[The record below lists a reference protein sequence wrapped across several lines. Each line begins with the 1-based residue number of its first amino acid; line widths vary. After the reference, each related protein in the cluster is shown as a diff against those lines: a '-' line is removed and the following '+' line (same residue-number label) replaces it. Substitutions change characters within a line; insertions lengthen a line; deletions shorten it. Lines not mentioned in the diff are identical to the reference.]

1 MANLVDIFTQSS
13 GLKGETT
20 VLSTSEDL
28 PKDKPSLF
36 DSLLKT
42 SIEDIENSSA
52 QNTNSKIVSQNITS
66 NLEKSPLDAE
76 VIEVNT
82 KLIDEGLDSEAIN
95 LDENSNSEEV
105 IKDLSKN
112 ITNELNKDNTKKDE
126 IKEPTKNIQNSI
138 SSKNSLL
145 DRLVLEV
152 KNSNLEQVPKVEQIL
167 SEPLENV
174 DIVNSDKSFIKSLD
188 KVIEGLKNQN
198 NLEQKLDSEKIIISK
213 DDKLVEIIKEQ
224 EILIEDINGNSLKME
239 INSKDELK
247 SALDEIMSRLS
258 VIEQYSTE
266 KKEDEK
272 PKEDKPKEQ
281 EILIEDINGNNLQIK
296 DDNSQNLDDVT
307 LETTQN
313 LSQIIVNSEDRQNIE
328 NQIETSVVLKDGLN
342 FENILI
348 VEDEV
353 ANSDAI
359 KNETVKNENNLN
371 SQNILIVENEVVKTE
386 NNTKVDQKLSLMDQL
401 IQTNSKKD
409 ITTKIEESA
418 TSNPQ
423 SVEQIN
429 KNSKDVASNIFLA
442 EQKNS
447 LNNQLLF
454 NKNEAVNILKNA
466 SSIEDIEKSAN
477 ILDLD
482 ANNLEVEQNISSE
495 SLNDLSVDE
504 KEILD
509 RKNILNSILNEK
521 NIRSVDVRNLITNSI
536 EASKALLEDTINI
549 LDDKILD
556 IQPNLVNSIQ
566 SRIVGAKQ
574 QMASMMSDVARQM
587 YENYKPPV
595 TVFRM
600 NLNPGDLGT
609 ISVLMK
615 QDKSSGLT
623 INMSVSNIATLE
635 LLMENQNMLRNSLAK
650 TFNDS
655 ANFNLDFS
663 KGEGGQSQGDSSS
676 NQNQRDKRDSNTQ
689 EILRL
694 KKENKDYEEKNDYM

>member
-13 GLKGETT
+13 GLKGEAT

-66 NLEKSPLDAE
+66 NLEKSSLDAE
-76 VIEVNT
+76 VVEVNT

-174 DIVNSDKSFIKSLD
+174 DIENNDKTFIKSLD
-188 KVIEGLKNQN
+188 KVIEGLKSQN
-198 NLEQKLDSEKIIISK
+198 NSEEKLDNSKIVISK
-213 DDKLVEIIKEQ
+213 DDKSVEII
-224 EILIEDINGNSLKME
+224 
-239 INSKDELK
+239 
-247 SALDEIMSRLS
+247 
-258 VIEQYSTE
+258 
-266 KKEDEK
+266 
-272 PKEDKPKEQ
+272 KEQ

-296 DDNSQNLDDVT
+296 DENSQNLDDVT

-313 LSQIIVNSEDRQNIE
+313 LSQIIVNSEDGQNIE
-328 NQIETSVVLKDGLN
+328 NQIETSTVLKDSLN

-353 ANSDAI
+353 VKSDAI
-359 KNETVKNENNLN
+359 KNETVKNENKLN

-466 SSIEDIEKSAN
+466 STIEDIEKSAN

-689 EILRL
+689 EILKL

>member
-112 ITNELNKDNTKKDE
+112 VTNELNIDNTKKDE
-126 IKEPTKNIQNSI
+126 IKEPTKNIKNSI

-224 EILIEDINGNSLKME
+224 EILIEDINGN
-239 INSKDELK
+239 
-247 SALDEIMSRLS
+247 
-258 VIEQYSTE
+258 
-266 KKEDEK
+266 
-272 PKEDKPKEQ
+272 
-281 EILIEDINGNNLQIK
+281 NLQIK
-296 DDNSQNLDDVT
+296 DENSQNLDDVT

-328 NQIETSVVLKDGLN
+328 NQIETSTVLKDSLN

>member
-66 NLEKSPLDAE
+66 NLEKSSLDAE

-112 ITNELNKDNTKKDE
+112 VTNELNKDNTKKDE
-126 IKEPTKNIQNSI
+126 IKEPTKNIQNRI

-213 DDKLVEIIKEQ
+213 DDKSVEII
-224 EILIEDINGNSLKME
+224 
-239 INSKDELK
+239 
-247 SALDEIMSRLS
+247 
-258 VIEQYSTE
+258 
-266 KKEDEK
+266 
-272 PKEDKPKEQ
+272 KEQ

-296 DDNSQNLDDVT
+296 DENSQNLDDVT

-313 LSQIIVNSEDRQNIE
+313 LSQIVVNSEDIE
-328 NQIETSVVLKDGLN
+328 NQIQTSTVLKDGLN
-342 FENILI
+342 SENILI

-353 ANSDAI
+353 VKSDAI

-429 KNSKDVASNIFLA
+429 KNSKEVASNIFLA

-477 ILDLD
+477 ILDLN

-689 EILRL
+689 DILKL

>member
-1 MANLVDIFTQSS
+1 MANLVDIFTQTS

-42 SIEDIENSSA
+42 SIEDIENSST
-52 QNTNSKIVSQNITS
+52 QNTNSKIVSQNSTS
-66 NLEKSPLDAE
+66 NLEKSPLDGE
-76 VIEVNT
+76 VLEIDT
-82 KLIDEGLDSEAIN
+82 KLSGEAIEFETIN

-112 ITNELNKDNTKKDE
+112 VTNDLNNDNTKKDE
-126 IKEPTKNIQNSI
+126 AKEPVKNIQNSL

-152 KNSNLEQVPKVEQIL
+152 KNSNLEQVSKGEQIL
-167 SEPLENV
+167 SEPLKNLENV
-174 DIVNSDKSFIKSLD
+174 DIESNDKTFIKSLD
-188 KVIEGLKNQN
+188 EVIEDLKSQN
-198 NLEQKLDSEKIIISK
+198 NLEEKIDNNKIVISK
-213 DDKLVEIIKEQ
+213 DNKLVENIEQ
-224 EILIEDINGNSLKME
+224 EVLIKDINT
-239 INSKDELK
+239 KD
-247 SALDEIMSRLS
+247 LD
-258 VIEQYSTE
+258 V
-266 KKEDEK
+266 
-272 PKEDKPKEQ
+272 
-281 EILIEDINGNNLQIK
+281 
-296 DDNSQNLDDVT
+296 VT
-307 LETTQN
+307 SETTKN
-313 LSQIIVNSEDRQNIE
+313 ISQIIVNSDNTKELE
-328 NQIETSVVLKDGLN
+328 NQIQTSTILKDNLN
-342 FENILI
+342 SENILI

-353 ANSDAI
+353 VKNDAI

-371 SQNILIVENEVVKTE
+371 SQNILIVENEVIKTE

-401 IQTNSKKD
+401 IQSNSKKD
-409 ITTKIEESA
+409 ITRKIEEVT

-423 SVEQIN
+423 NIEQTN
-429 KNSKDVASNIFLA
+429 KNSKEISSNIFLA
-442 EQKNS
+442 DQKNS

-466 SSIEDIEKSAN
+466 SGIEDIEKSAN
-477 ILDLD
+477 ILDLN

-495 SLNDLSVDE
+495 NLTDLSVDE

-521 NIRSVDVRNLITNSI
+521 DVRSVDVRNLITNSI

-549 LDDKILD
+549 VDDKVLD

-689 EILRL
+689 EILKL

>member
-42 SIEDIENSSA
+42 SIEDIENSSV

-224 EILIEDINGNSLKME
+224 EIL
-239 INSKDELK
+239 
-247 SALDEIMSRLS
+247 
-258 VIEQYSTE
+258 V
-266 KKEDEK
+266 
-272 PKEDKPKEQ
+272 
-281 EILIEDINGNNLQIK
+281 EDINGNNLQIK
-296 DDNSQNLDDVT
+296 DENSQNLDDLT

-313 LSQIIVNSEDRQNIE
+313 LSQIIVNKEDRQNIE
-328 NQIETSVVLKDGLN
+328 NQIETSTVLKDSLN

-353 ANSDAI
+353 ANIDAI

-371 SQNILIVENEVVKTE
+371 SQNILIVEDEVVKTE

-409 ITTKIEESA
+409 ITTKIDESD
-418 TSNPQ
+418 TSNPL

-429 KNSKDVASNIFLA
+429 KNSKEVASNIFLA

-454 NKNEAVNILKNA
+454 NKNEALNILKNA
-466 SSIEDIEKSAN
+466 STIEDIEKSAN

-504 KEILD
+504 QEILD

>member
-1 MANLVDIFTQSS
+1 MANLVDIFTQTS

-42 SIEDIENSSA
+42 SIEDIENSST
-52 QNTNSKIVSQNITS
+52 QNTNSKIVSQNSTS
-66 NLEKSPLDAE
+66 NLEKSPLDGE
-76 VIEVNT
+76 VLEIDT
-82 KLIDEGLDSEAIN
+82 KLSGEAIEFETIN

-112 ITNELNKDNTKKDE
+112 VTNDLNNDNTKKDE
-126 IKEPTKNIQNSI
+126 AKEPVKNIQNSL

-152 KNSNLEQVPKVEQIL
+152 KNSNLEQVSKGEQIL
-167 SEPLENV
+167 SEPLKNLENV
-174 DIVNSDKSFIKSLD
+174 DIESNDKTFIKSLD
-188 KVIEGLKNQN
+188 EVIEDLKSQN
-198 NLEQKLDSEKIIISK
+198 NLEEKLDSSKIVISK
-213 DDKLVEIIKEQ
+213 DDKSVEIIKEQ
-224 EILIEDINGNSLKME
+224 EVLVKDINGNSL
-239 INSKDELK
+239 
-247 SALDEIMSRLS
+247 
-258 VIEQYSTE
+258 
-266 KKEDEK
+266 
-272 PKEDKPKEQ
+272 
-281 EILIEDINGNNLQIK
+281 QIK
-296 DDNSQNLDDVT
+296 DENTKVVELVTSEKTQDV
-307 LETTQN
+307 
-313 LSQIIVNSEDRQNIE
+313 SQIIVNIE
-328 NQIETSVVLKDGLN
+328 NTQELENKIQTSTILKDSLN
-342 FENILI
+342 SENILI
-348 VEDEV
+348 VQDEIV
-353 ANSDAI
+353 NDEAI
-359 KNETVKNENNLN
+359 KNEVIKNENKVISENV
-371 SQNILIVENEVVKTE
+371 LIIQDEAIKSEDVKIN
-386 NNTKVDQKLSLMDQL
+386 NNTKVEQKLSLMDQL
-401 IQTNSKKD
+401 IQSNSKKD
-409 ITTKIEESA
+409 ITAKIEEAVSL
-418 TSNPQ
+418 NPE
-423 SVEQIN
+423 SIEQTN
-429 KNSKDVASNIFLA
+429 KNSKELASNIFLA
-442 EQKNS
+442 DQKNS

-466 SSIEDIEKSAN
+466 STIEDIEKSAN

-549 LDDKILD
+549 VDDKVLD

-650 TFNDS
+650 TFNDN

-676 NQNQRDKRDSNTQ
+676 NQNQKDKRDSNTQ

>member
-1 MANLVDIFTQSS
+1 MANLVDIFTQTS

-42 SIEDIENSSA
+42 SIEDIENSST
-52 QNTNSKIVSQNITS
+52 QNTNSKIVSQNSTS
-66 NLEKSPLDAE
+66 NLEKSPLDGE
-76 VIEVNT
+76 VLEIDT
-82 KLIDEGLDSEAIN
+82 KLSGEAIEFETIN

-112 ITNELNKDNTKKDE
+112 VTNDLNNDNTKKDE
-126 IKEPTKNIQNSI
+126 AKEPVKNIQNSL

-152 KNSNLEQVPKVEQIL
+152 KNSNLEQVSKGEQIL
-167 SEPLENV
+167 SEPLKNLENV
-174 DIVNSDKSFIKSLD
+174 DIESNDKTFIKSLD
-188 KVIEGLKNQN
+188 EVIEDLKSQN
-198 NLEQKLDSEKIIISK
+198 NLEEKLDSSKIVISK
-213 DDKLVEIIKEQ
+213 DDKSVEIIKEQ
-224 EILIEDINGNSLKME
+224 EVLVKDINGNSL
-239 INSKDELK
+239 
-247 SALDEIMSRLS
+247 
-258 VIEQYSTE
+258 
-266 KKEDEK
+266 
-272 PKEDKPKEQ
+272 
-281 EILIEDINGNNLQIK
+281 QIK
-296 DDNSQNLDDVT
+296 DGNTKVVELVTSEKTQDV
-307 LETTQN
+307 
-313 LSQIIVNSEDRQNIE
+313 SQIIVNIE
-328 NQIETSVVLKDGLN
+328 NTQELENKIQTSTILKDSLN
-342 FENILI
+342 SENILI
-348 VEDEV
+348 VQDEIV
-353 ANSDAI
+353 NDEAI
-359 KNETVKNENNLN
+359 KNEVIKNENKVISENV
-371 SQNILIVENEVVKTE
+371 LIIQDEAIKSEDVKIN
-386 NNTKVDQKLSLMDQL
+386 NNTKVEQKLSLMDQL
-401 IQTNSKKD
+401 IQSNSKKD
-409 ITTKIEESA
+409 ITAKIEEAVSL
-418 TSNPQ
+418 NPQ
-423 SVEQIN
+423 SIEQTN
-429 KNSKDVASNIFLA
+429 KNSKELASNIFLA
-442 EQKNS
+442 DQKNS

-454 NKNEAVNILKNA
+454 NKNEAINILKNA
-466 SSIEDIEKSAN
+466 SGIEDIEKSAN
-477 ILDLD
+477 ILDLN

-495 SLNDLSVDE
+495 NLTDLSVDE

-521 NIRSVDVRNLITNSI
+521 DVRSVDVRNLITNSI

-549 LDDKILD
+549 VDDKVLD

-650 TFNDS
+650 TFNDN

-676 NQNQRDKRDSNTQ
+676 NQNQKDKRDSNTQ

>member
-1 MANLVDIFTQSS
+1 MANLVDIFTQTS

-42 SIEDIENSSA
+42 SIEDIENSST
-52 QNTNSKIVSQNITS
+52 QNTNSKIVSQNSTS
-66 NLEKSPLDAE
+66 NSEKSPLDGE
-76 VIEVNT
+76 VLEIDT
-82 KLIDEGLDSEAIN
+82 KLSGEAIEFETIN

-112 ITNELNKDNTKKDE
+112 VTNDLNNDNTKKDE
-126 IKEPTKNIQNSI
+126 AKEPVKNIQNSL

-152 KNSNLEQVPKVEQIL
+152 KNSNLEQVSKGEQIL
-167 SEPLENV
+167 SEPLKNLENV
-174 DIVNSDKSFIKSLD
+174 DIESNDKTFIKSLD
-188 KVIEGLKNQN
+188 EVIEDLKSQN
-198 NLEQKLDSEKIIISK
+198 NLEEKLDSSKIVISK
-213 DDKLVEIIKEQ
+213 DDKSVEIIKEQ
-224 EILIEDINGNSLKME
+224 EVLVKDINGNSL
-239 INSKDELK
+239 
-247 SALDEIMSRLS
+247 
-258 VIEQYSTE
+258 
-266 KKEDEK
+266 
-272 PKEDKPKEQ
+272 
-281 EILIEDINGNNLQIK
+281 QIK
-296 DDNSQNLDDVT
+296 DENTKVVELVTSEKTQDV
-307 LETTQN
+307 
-313 LSQIIVNSEDRQNIE
+313 SQIIVNIE
-328 NQIETSVVLKDGLN
+328 NTQELENKIQTSTILKDSLN
-342 FENILI
+342 SENILI
-348 VEDEV
+348 VQDEIV
-353 ANSDAI
+353 NDEAI
-359 KNETVKNENNLN
+359 KNEVIKNENKVISENV
-371 SQNILIVENEVVKTE
+371 LIIQDEAIKSEDVKIN
-386 NNTKVDQKLSLMDQL
+386 NNTKVEQKLSLMDQL
-401 IQTNSKKD
+401 IQSNSKKD
-409 ITTKIEESA
+409 ITAKIEEAVSL
-418 TSNPQ
+418 NPQ
-423 SVEQIN
+423 SIEQTN
-429 KNSKDVASNIFLA
+429 KNSKELASNIFLA
-442 EQKNS
+442 DQKNS

-454 NKNEAVNILKNA
+454 NKNEAINILKNA
-466 SSIEDIEKSAN
+466 SGIEDIEKSAN
-477 ILDLD
+477 ILDLN

-495 SLNDLSVDE
+495 NLTDLSVDE

-676 NQNQRDKRDSNTQ
+676 NQNQKDKRDSNTQ

>member
-1 MANLVDIFTQSS
+1 MANLVDIFTQTS

-42 SIEDIENSSA
+42 SIEDIENSST
-52 QNTNSKIVSQNITS
+52 QNTNSKIVSQNSTS
-66 NLEKSPLDAE
+66 NLEKSPLDGE
-76 VIEVNT
+76 VLEIDT
-82 KLIDEGLDSEAIN
+82 KLSGEAIEFETIN

-112 ITNELNKDNTKKDE
+112 VTNDLNNDNTKKDE
-126 IKEPTKNIQNSI
+126 AKEPVKNIQNSL

-152 KNSNLEQVPKVEQIL
+152 KNSNLEQVSKGEQIL
-167 SEPLENV
+167 SEPLKNLENV
-174 DIVNSDKSFIKSLD
+174 DIESNDKTFIKSLD
-188 KVIEGLKNQN
+188 EVIEDLKSQN
-198 NLEQKLDSEKIIISK
+198 NLEEKLDSSKIVISK
-213 DDKLVEIIKEQ
+213 DDKSVEIIKEQ
-224 EILIEDINGNSLKME
+224 EVLVKDINGNSL
-239 INSKDELK
+239 
-247 SALDEIMSRLS
+247 
-258 VIEQYSTE
+258 
-266 KKEDEK
+266 
-272 PKEDKPKEQ
+272 
-281 EILIEDINGNNLQIK
+281 QIK
-296 DDNSQNLDDVT
+296 DENTKVVELVTSEKTQDV
-307 LETTQN
+307 
-313 LSQIIVNSEDRQNIE
+313 SQIIVNIE
-328 NQIETSVVLKDGLN
+328 NTQELENKIQTSTILKDSLN
-342 FENILI
+342 SENILI
-348 VEDEV
+348 VQDEIV
-353 ANSDAI
+353 NDEAI
-359 KNETVKNENNLN
+359 KNEVIKNENKVISENV
-371 SQNILIVENEVVKTE
+371 LIIQDEAIKSEDVKIN
-386 NNTKVDQKLSLMDQL
+386 NNTKVEQKLSLMDQL
-401 IQTNSKKD
+401 IQSNSKKD
-409 ITTKIEESA
+409 ITAKIEEAVSL
-418 TSNPQ
+418 NPQ
-423 SVEQIN
+423 SIEQTN
-429 KNSKDVASNIFLA
+429 KNSKELASNIFLA
-442 EQKNS
+442 DQKNS

-454 NKNEAVNILKNA
+454 NKNEAINILKNA
-466 SSIEDIEKSAN
+466 SGIEDIEKSAN
-477 ILDLD
+477 ILDLN

-495 SLNDLSVDE
+495 NLTDLSVDE

-689 EILRL
+689 EILKL

>member
-13 GLKGETT
+13 GLKGEAT

-82 KLIDEGLDSEAIN
+82 KLIDEGLDSEDIN

-112 ITNELNKDNTKKDE
+112 ITNELNKDNIKKDE

-174 DIVNSDKSFIKSLD
+174 DIVNTDKSFIKSLD

-224 EILIEDINGNSLKME
+224 EILIEDINGN
-239 INSKDELK
+239 
-247 SALDEIMSRLS
+247 
-258 VIEQYSTE
+258 
-266 KKEDEK
+266 
-272 PKEDKPKEQ
+272 
-281 EILIEDINGNNLQIK
+281 NLQIK
-296 DDNSQNLDDVT
+296 DENSQNLDDVN

-313 LSQIIVNSEDRQNIE
+313 LSQIIVNSEDIQNIE
-328 NQIETSVVLKDGLN
+328 NQIETSTVLKDSLN

-623 INMSVSNIATLE
+623 INMSVSNITTLE

-663 KGEGGQSQGDSSS
+663 KGEGGQRQGDSSS

>member
-1 MANLVDIFTQSS
+1 MANLVDIFTQTS

-42 SIEDIENSSA
+42 SIEDIENSST
-52 QNTNSKIVSQNITS
+52 QNTNSKIVSQNSTS
-66 NLEKSPLDAE
+66 NLEKSPLDGE
-76 VIEVNT
+76 VLEIDT
-82 KLIDEGLDSEAIN
+82 KLSGEAIEFETIN

-112 ITNELNKDNTKKDE
+112 VTNDLNNDNTKKDE
-126 IKEPTKNIQNSI
+126 AKEPVKNIQNSL

-152 KNSNLEQVPKVEQIL
+152 KNSNLEQVSKGEQIL
-167 SEPLENV
+167 SEPLKNLENV
-174 DIVNSDKSFIKSLD
+174 DIESNDKTFIKSLD
-188 KVIEGLKNQN
+188 EVIEDLKSQN
-198 NLEQKLDSEKIIISK
+198 NLEEKLDSSKIVISK
-213 DDKLVEIIKEQ
+213 DDKSVEIIKEQ
-224 EILIEDINGNSLKME
+224 EVLVKDINGNSL
-239 INSKDELK
+239 
-247 SALDEIMSRLS
+247 
-258 VIEQYSTE
+258 
-266 KKEDEK
+266 
-272 PKEDKPKEQ
+272 
-281 EILIEDINGNNLQIK
+281 QIK
-296 DDNSQNLDDVT
+296 DENTKVVELVT
-307 LETTQN
+307 LEKTQDV
-313 LSQIIVNSEDRQNIE
+313 SQIIVNIE
-328 NQIETSVVLKDGLN
+328 NTQELENKIQTSTILKDSLN
-342 FENILI
+342 SENILI
-348 VEDEV
+348 VQDEIV
-353 ANSDAI
+353 NDEAI
-359 KNETVKNENNLN
+359 KNEVIKNENKVISENV
-371 SQNILIVENEVVKTE
+371 LIIQDEAIKSEDVKIN

-429 KNSKDVASNIFLA
+429 KNSKELASNIFLA
-442 EQKNS
+442 DQKNS

-454 NKNEAVNILKNA
+454 NKNEAINILKNA
-466 SSIEDIEKSAN
+466 SGIEDIEKSAN
-477 ILDLD
+477 ILDLN

-495 SLNDLSVDE
+495 NLTDLSVDE

-521 NIRSVDVRNLITNSI
+521 DVRSVDVRNLITNSI

-650 TFNDS
+650 TFNDN

-676 NQNQRDKRDSNTQ
+676 NQNQKDKRDSNTQ

>member
-174 DIVNSDKSFIKSLD
+174 DILSTDKSFIKSLD

-224 EILIEDINGNSLKME
+224 EILIEDINGN
-239 INSKDELK
+239 
-247 SALDEIMSRLS
+247 
-258 VIEQYSTE
+258 
-266 KKEDEK
+266 
-272 PKEDKPKEQ
+272 
-281 EILIEDINGNNLQIK
+281 NLQIK
-296 DDNSQNLDDVT
+296 DENSQNLDDLT

-313 LSQIIVNSEDRQNIE
+313 LSQIIVNSEDIQNVE
-328 NQIETSVVLKDGLN
+328 NQIETSVVLKDSLN

-466 SSIEDIEKSAN
+466 STIEDIEKSAN

-689 EILRL
+689 DILKL

>member
-1 MANLVDIFTQSS
+1 MANLVDIFTQTS
-13 GLKGETT
+13 GLKGEAT

-66 NLEKSPLDAE
+66 NLEKSPLDVEA
-76 VIEVNT
+76 IEVNT
-82 KLIDEGLDSEAIN
+82 KLIDEGLDSQAIN

-224 EILIEDINGNSLKME
+224 EILIEDINGN
-239 INSKDELK
+239 
-247 SALDEIMSRLS
+247 
-258 VIEQYSTE
+258 
-266 KKEDEK
+266 
-272 PKEDKPKEQ
+272 
-281 EILIEDINGNNLQIK
+281 NLQIK

-313 LSQIIVNSEDRQNIE
+313 LSQIIVNSEDIQNIE
-328 NQIETSVVLKDGLN
+328 NQIETSTVLKDSLN

-353 ANSDAI
+353 VKSDAI

-466 SSIEDIEKSAN
+466 STIEDIEKSAN

-689 EILRL
+689 EILKL
-694 KKENKDYEEKNDYM
+694 KKENKDDEEKNDSM

>member
-1 MANLVDIFTQSS
+1 MANLVDIFTQTS
-13 GLKGETT
+13 GLKGEAT

-42 SIEDIENSSA
+42 SIEDIENSST
-52 QNTNSKIVSQNITS
+52 QNTNSKIIPQNITS
-66 NLEKSPLDAE
+66 NLEKSSLDGE

-82 KLIDEGLDSEAIN
+82 KSIDESLDSEAIN
-95 LDENSNSEEV
+95 LDENLNSEEV

-224 EILIEDINGNSLKME
+224 EILIEDINGN
-239 INSKDELK
+239 
-247 SALDEIMSRLS
+247 
-258 VIEQYSTE
+258 
-266 KKEDEK
+266 
-272 PKEDKPKEQ
+272 
-281 EILIEDINGNNLQIK
+281 NLQIK
-296 DDNSQNLDDVT
+296 DDNSQNLDEVT

-409 ITTKIEESA
+409 ITTKIEEST
-418 TSNPQ
+418 TSNLQ

-689 EILRL
+689 DILKL

>member
-13 GLKGETT
+13 GLKGEAT

-66 NLEKSPLDAE
+66 NLEKSSLDAE

-224 EILIEDINGNSLKME
+224 EILIEDINGN
-239 INSKDELK
+239 
-247 SALDEIMSRLS
+247 
-258 VIEQYSTE
+258 
-266 KKEDEK
+266 
-272 PKEDKPKEQ
+272 
-281 EILIEDINGNNLQIK
+281 NLQIK
-296 DDNSQNLDDVT
+296 DENSQNLDDAT

-328 NQIETSVVLKDGLN
+328 NQIETSTVLKDSLN

-689 EILRL
+689 EILKL

>member
-198 NLEQKLDSEKIIISK
+198 NLEQKLDSEKIIISQ

-224 EILIEDINGNSLKME
+224 EILIEDINGN
-239 INSKDELK
+239 
-247 SALDEIMSRLS
+247 
-258 VIEQYSTE
+258 
-266 KKEDEK
+266 
-272 PKEDKPKEQ
+272 
-281 EILIEDINGNNLQIK
+281 NLQIK
-296 DDNSQNLDDVT
+296 DENSQNLDEIT

-328 NQIETSVVLKDGLN
+328 NQIETSIVLKDSLN

-359 KNETVKNENNLN
+359 KNETVKNENKLN

-409 ITTKIEESA
+409 ITTKIEEST

-442 EQKNS
+442 DQKNS

>member
-1 MANLVDIFTQSS
+1 M
-13 GLKGETT
+13 
-20 VLSTSEDL
+20 
-28 PKDKPSLF
+28 
-36 DSLLKT
+36 
-42 SIEDIENSSA
+42 
-52 QNTNSKIVSQNITS
+52 
-66 NLEKSPLDAE
+66 
-76 VIEVNT
+76 
-82 KLIDEGLDSEAIN
+82 
-95 LDENSNSEEV
+95 
-105 IKDLSKN
+105 KN
-112 ITNELNKDNTKKDE
+112 
-126 IKEPTKNIQNSI
+126 
-138 SSKNSLL
+138 
-145 DRLVLEV
+145 
-152 KNSNLEQVPKVEQIL
+152 
-167 SEPLENV
+167 LENV
-174 DIVNSDKSFIKSLD
+174 DIESNDKTFIKSLD

-224 EILIEDINGNSLKME
+224 EILIEDINGN
-239 INSKDELK
+239 
-247 SALDEIMSRLS
+247 
-258 VIEQYSTE
+258 
-266 KKEDEK
+266 
-272 PKEDKPKEQ
+272 
-281 EILIEDINGNNLQIK
+281 NLQIK
-296 DDNSQNLDDVT
+296 DENSQNLDDVT

-328 NQIETSVVLKDGLN
+328 NQIETSTVLKDSLN

-689 EILRL
+689 EILKL

>member
-1 MANLVDIFTQSS
+1 MANLVDIFTQTS

-42 SIEDIENSSA
+42 SIEDIENSST
-52 QNTNSKIVSQNITS
+52 QNTNSKIVSQNSTS

-224 EILIEDINGNSLKME
+224 EIL
-239 INSKDELK
+239 
-247 SALDEIMSRLS
+247 
-258 VIEQYSTE
+258 V
-266 KKEDEK
+266 
-272 PKEDKPKEQ
+272 
-281 EILIEDINGNNLQIK
+281 EDINGNNLQIK
-296 DDNSQNLDDVT
+296 DENSQNLDDLT

-328 NQIETSVVLKDGLN
+328 NQIETSTVLKDSLN

-359 KNETVKNENNLN
+359 KNETVKNENKLN

-689 EILRL
+689 EILKL

>member
-13 GLKGETT
+13 VLKGETT

-66 NLEKSPLDAE
+66 NLEKSSLDAE

-224 EILIEDINGNSLKME
+224 EIL
-239 INSKDELK
+239 
-247 SALDEIMSRLS
+247 
-258 VIEQYSTE
+258 V
-266 KKEDEK
+266 
-272 PKEDKPKEQ
+272 
-281 EILIEDINGNNLQIK
+281 EDINGNNLQIK
-296 DDNSQNLDDVT
+296 DENSQNLDDVN

-313 LSQIIVNSEDRQNIE
+313 LSQIIVNSEDIQNIE
-328 NQIETSVVLKDGLN
+328 NQIETSVVLKDSLN

-371 SQNILIVENEVVKTE
+371 SQNILIVENEAVKTE

-409 ITTKIEESA
+409 ITTKIEEST

>member
-1 MANLVDIFTQSS
+1 MANLVDIFTQTS

-42 SIEDIENSSA
+42 SIEDIENSST
-52 QNTNSKIVSQNITS
+52 QNTNSRIVSQNSTS
-66 NLEKSPLDAE
+66 NLEKSPLDGE
-76 VIEVNT
+76 VLEIDT
-82 KLIDEGLDSEAIN
+82 KLSGEAIEFETIN

-112 ITNELNKDNTKKDE
+112 VTNDLNNDNTKKDE
-126 IKEPTKNIQNSI
+126 AKEPVKNIQNSL

-152 KNSNLEQVPKVEQIL
+152 KNSNLEQVSKGEQIL
-167 SEPLENV
+167 SEPLKNLENV
-174 DIVNSDKSFIKSLD
+174 DIESNDKTFIKSLD
-188 KVIEGLKNQN
+188 EVIEDLKSQN
-198 NLEQKLDSEKIIISK
+198 NLEEKLDSSKIVISK
-213 DDKLVEIIKEQ
+213 DDKSVEIIKEQ
-224 EILIEDINGNSLKME
+224 EVLVKDINGNSL
-239 INSKDELK
+239 
-247 SALDEIMSRLS
+247 
-258 VIEQYSTE
+258 
-266 KKEDEK
+266 
-272 PKEDKPKEQ
+272 
-281 EILIEDINGNNLQIK
+281 QIK
-296 DDNSQNLDDVT
+296 DENTKVVELVTSEKTQDV
-307 LETTQN
+307 
-313 LSQIIVNSEDRQNIE
+313 SQIIVNIE
-328 NQIETSVVLKDGLN
+328 NTQELENKIQTSTILKDSLN
-342 FENILI
+342 SENILI
-348 VEDEV
+348 VQDEIV
-353 ANSDAI
+353 NDEAI
-359 KNETVKNENNLN
+359 KNEVIKNENKVISENV
-371 SQNILIVENEVVKTE
+371 LIIQDEAIKSEDVKIN
-386 NNTKVDQKLSLMDQL
+386 NNTKVEQKLSLMDQL
-401 IQTNSKKD
+401 IQSNSKKD
-409 ITTKIEESA
+409 ITAKIEEAVSL
-418 TSNPQ
+418 NPQ
-423 SVEQIN
+423 SIEQTN
-429 KNSKDVASNIFLA
+429 KNSKELASNIFLA
-442 EQKNS
+442 DQKNS

-521 NIRSVDVRNLITNSI
+521 DVRSVDVRNLITNSI

-549 LDDKILD
+549 VDDKVLD

-650 TFNDS
+650 TFNDN

-676 NQNQRDKRDSNTQ
+676 NQNQKDKRDSNTQ

>member
-52 QNTNSKIVSQNITS
+52 QNTNSKIISQNTTS
-66 NLEKSPLDAE
+66 NLEKSPLDGE
-76 VIEVNT
+76 VLEIDT
-82 KLIDEGLDSEAIN
+82 KLSGEAIEFETIN

-112 ITNELNKDNTKKDE
+112 VTNDLNNDNTKKDE
-126 IKEPTKNIQNSI
+126 AKEPVKNIQNSL

-152 KNSNLEQVPKVEQIL
+152 KNSNLEQVSKGEQIL
-167 SEPLENV
+167 SEPLKNLENV
-174 DIVNSDKSFIKSLD
+174 DIESNDKTFIKSLD
-188 KVIEGLKNQN
+188 EVIEDLKSQN
-198 NLEQKLDSEKIIISK
+198 NLEEKLDSSKIVISK
-213 DDKLVEIIKEQ
+213 DDKSVEIIKEQ
-224 EILIEDINGNSLKME
+224 EVLVKDINGNSL
-239 INSKDELK
+239 
-247 SALDEIMSRLS
+247 
-258 VIEQYSTE
+258 
-266 KKEDEK
+266 
-272 PKEDKPKEQ
+272 
-281 EILIEDINGNNLQIK
+281 QIK
-296 DDNSQNLDDVT
+296 DENTKVVELVT
-307 LETTQN
+307 LEITQN
-313 LSQIIVNSEDRQNIE
+313 LSQIVVNSEDIE
-328 NQIETSVVLKDGLN
+328 NQIQTSTVLKDSLN

-353 ANSDAI
+353 TNSDAI

-466 SSIEDIEKSAN
+466 STIEDIEKSAN

-495 SLNDLSVDE
+495 SLNDLSVEE

>member
-224 EILIEDINGNSLKME
+224 EILIEDINGN
-239 INSKDELK
+239 
-247 SALDEIMSRLS
+247 
-258 VIEQYSTE
+258 
-266 KKEDEK
+266 
-272 PKEDKPKEQ
+272 
-281 EILIEDINGNNLQIK
+281 NLQIK
-296 DDNSQNLDDVT
+296 DENSQNLDDLT

-328 NQIETSVVLKDGLN
+328 NQIETSIVLKDGLN

-689 EILRL
+689 EILKL

>member
-1 MANLVDIFTQSS
+1 MANLVDIFTQTS

-42 SIEDIENSSA
+42 SIEDIENSST
-52 QNTNSKIVSQNITS
+52 QNTNSKIVSQNSTS

-76 VIEVNT
+76 VLEVNT
-82 KLIDEGLDSEAIN
+82 KLIDEAIEFETIN

-112 ITNELNKDNTKKDE
+112 ITNDLNNDNTKKDE
-126 IKEPTKNIQNSI
+126 AKEPVKNIQNSL

-152 KNSNLEQVPKVEQIL
+152 KNSNLEQVSKGEQIL
-167 SEPLENV
+167 SEPLKNLENV
-174 DIVNSDKSFIKSLD
+174 DIESNDKTFIKSLD
-188 KVIEGLKNQN
+188 EVIEDLKSQN
-198 NLEQKLDSEKIIISK
+198 NLEEKLDSSKIVISK
-213 DDKLVEIIKEQ
+213 DDKSVEIIKEQ
-224 EILIEDINGNSLKME
+224 EVLVKDINGNSL
-239 INSKDELK
+239 
-247 SALDEIMSRLS
+247 
-258 VIEQYSTE
+258 
-266 KKEDEK
+266 
-272 PKEDKPKEQ
+272 
-281 EILIEDINGNNLQIK
+281 QIK
-296 DDNSQNLDDVT
+296 DENSQNLDDVT

-313 LSQIIVNSEDRQNIE
+313 LSQIIVNIE
-328 NQIETSVVLKDGLN
+328 NTQELENKIQTSTILKDSLN
-342 FENILI
+342 SENILI
-348 VEDEV
+348 VQDEIV
-353 ANSDAI
+353 NDEAI
-359 KNETVKNENNLN
+359 KNEVIKNENKVISENV
-371 SQNILIVENEVVKTE
+371 LIIQDEAIKSEDVKIN
-386 NNTKVDQKLSLMDQL
+386 NNTKVEQKLSLMDQL
-401 IQTNSKKD
+401 IQSNSKKD
-409 ITTKIEESA
+409 ITAKIEEAVSL
-418 TSNPQ
+418 NPQ
-423 SVEQIN
+423 SIEQTN
-429 KNSKDVASNIFLA
+429 KNSKELASNIFLA
-442 EQKNS
+442 DQKNS

-466 SSIEDIEKSAN
+466 SGIEDIEKSAN
-477 ILDLD
+477 ILDLN

-521 NIRSVDVRNLITNSI
+521 DVRSVDVRNLITNSI

-549 LDDKILD
+549 VDDKVLD

-650 TFNDS
+650 TFNDN

-689 EILRL
+689 EILKL

>member
-1 MANLVDIFTQSS
+1 MANLVDIFTQTS

-42 SIEDIENSSA
+42 SIEDIENSST

-82 KLIDEGLDSEAIN
+82 NLIDEAIDSEAIN
-95 LDENSNSEEV
+95 LDENSNTNSEEV

-112 ITNELNKDNTKKDE
+112 VTNELNKDNTKKDE

-167 SEPLENV
+167 SEPLKNLENV
-174 DIVNSDKSFIKSLD
+174 DIESNDKTFIKSLD
-188 KVIEGLKNQN
+188 EVIEDLKSQN
-198 NLEQKLDSEKIIISK
+198 NLEEKLDSSKIVISK
-213 DDKLVEIIKEQ
+213 DDKSVEIIKEQ
-224 EILIEDINGNSLKME
+224 EVLVKDINGNSL
-239 INSKDELK
+239 
-247 SALDEIMSRLS
+247 
-258 VIEQYSTE
+258 
-266 KKEDEK
+266 
-272 PKEDKPKEQ
+272 
-281 EILIEDINGNNLQIK
+281 QIK
-296 DDNSQNLDDVT
+296 DENTKVVELVTSEKTQDV
-307 LETTQN
+307 
-313 LSQIIVNSEDRQNIE
+313 SQIIVNIE
-328 NQIETSVVLKDGLN
+328 NTQELENKIQTSTILKDSLN
-342 FENILI
+342 SENILI
-348 VEDEV
+348 VQDEIV
-353 ANSDAI
+353 NDEAI
-359 KNETVKNENNLN
+359 KNEVIKNENKVISENV
-371 SQNILIVENEVVKTE
+371 LIIQDEAIKSEDVKIN
-386 NNTKVDQKLSLMDQL
+386 NNTKVEQKLSLMDQL

-409 ITTKIEESA
+409 ITTKIEESD

-689 EILRL
+689 EILKL

>member
-1 MANLVDIFTQSS
+1 MANLVDIFTQTS
-13 GLKGETT
+13 GLKGEAT

-198 NLEQKLDSEKIIISK
+198 NLEQKLDREKIIISK

-224 EILIEDINGNSLKME
+224 EILIEDINGN
-239 INSKDELK
+239 
-247 SALDEIMSRLS
+247 
-258 VIEQYSTE
+258 
-266 KKEDEK
+266 
-272 PKEDKPKEQ
+272 
-281 EILIEDINGNNLQIK
+281 NLQIK
-296 DDNSQNLDDVT
+296 DDNSQNLDEVT

-328 NQIETSVVLKDGLN
+328 NQIETSTVLKDSLN

-409 ITTKIEESA
+409 ITTKIEESS

-429 KNSKDVASNIFLA
+429 KNSKEVASNIFLA

-466 SSIEDIEKSAN
+466 STIEDIEKSAN

-663 KGEGGQSQGDSSS
+663 KGEDGQSQGDSSS

-689 EILRL
+689 EILKL

>member
-198 NLEQKLDSEKIIISK
+198 NLEQKLDSEKIIISQ

-224 EILIEDINGNSLKME
+224 EILIEDINGN
-239 INSKDELK
+239 
-247 SALDEIMSRLS
+247 
-258 VIEQYSTE
+258 
-266 KKEDEK
+266 
-272 PKEDKPKEQ
+272 
-281 EILIEDINGNNLQIK
+281 NLQIK
-296 DDNSQNLDDVT
+296 DENSQNLDEIT

-328 NQIETSVVLKDGLN
+328 NQIETSIVLKDSLN

-442 EQKNS
+442 DQKNS

>member
-1 MANLVDIFTQSS
+1 MANLVDIFTQTS

-42 SIEDIENSSA
+42 SIEDIENSST

-66 NLEKSPLDAE
+66 NLEKSPLDGE
-76 VIEVNT
+76 VLEIDT
-82 KLIDEGLDSEAIN
+82 KLSGEAIEFETIN

-112 ITNELNKDNTKKDE
+112 VTNDLNNDNTKKDE
-126 IKEPTKNIQNSI
+126 AKEPVKNIQNSL

-152 KNSNLEQVPKVEQIL
+152 KNSNLEQVSKGEQIL
-167 SEPLENV
+167 SEPLKNLENV
-174 DIVNSDKSFIKSLD
+174 DIESNDKTFIKSLD
-188 KVIEGLKNQN
+188 EVIEDLKSQN
-198 NLEQKLDSEKIIISK
+198 NLEEKLDSSKIVISK
-213 DDKLVEIIKEQ
+213 DDKSVEIIKEQ
-224 EILIEDINGNSLKME
+224 EVLVKDINGNSL
-239 INSKDELK
+239 
-247 SALDEIMSRLS
+247 
-258 VIEQYSTE
+258 
-266 KKEDEK
+266 
-272 PKEDKPKEQ
+272 
-281 EILIEDINGNNLQIK
+281 QIK
-296 DDNSQNLDDVT
+296 DENTKVVELVTSEKTQDV
-307 LETTQN
+307 
-313 LSQIIVNSEDRQNIE
+313 SQIIVNIE
-328 NQIETSVVLKDGLN
+328 NTQELENKIQTSTILKDSLN
-342 FENILI
+342 SENILI
-348 VEDEV
+348 VQDEIV
-353 ANSDAI
+353 NDEAI
-359 KNETVKNENNLN
+359 KNEVIKNENKVISENV
-371 SQNILIVENEVVKTE
+371 LIIQDEAIKSEDVKIN
-386 NNTKVDQKLSLMDQL
+386 NNTKVEQKLSLMDQL

-409 ITTKIEESA
+409 ITAKIEEAVSL
-418 TSNPQ
+418 NPQ
-423 SVEQIN
+423 SIEQTN
-429 KNSKDVASNIFLA
+429 KNSKELASNIFLA
-442 EQKNS
+442 DQKNS

-454 NKNEAVNILKNA
+454 NKNEAINILKNA
-466 SSIEDIEKSAN
+466 SGIEDIEKSAN
-477 ILDLD
+477 ILDLN

-495 SLNDLSVDE
+495 NLTDLSVDE

-521 NIRSVDVRNLITNSI
+521 DVRSVDVRNLITNSI

-549 LDDKILD
+549 VDDKVLD

-676 NQNQRDKRDSNTQ
+676 NQNQKDKRDSNTQ

>member
-66 NLEKSPLDAE
+66 NLEKNSLDVE

-188 KVIEGLKNQN
+188 RVIEVLKNQN

-213 DDKLVEIIKEQ
+213 DDKLVEIMKEQ
-224 EILIEDINGNSLKME
+224 EIL
-239 INSKDELK
+239 
-247 SALDEIMSRLS
+247 
-258 VIEQYSTE
+258 V
-266 KKEDEK
+266 
-272 PKEDKPKEQ
+272 
-281 EILIEDINGNNLQIK
+281 EDINGNNLQIK
-296 DDNSQNLDDVT
+296 DENSQNLDDLT

-328 NQIETSVVLKDGLN
+328 NQIETSTVLKDSLN

-466 SSIEDIEKSAN
+466 STIEDIEKSAN

-635 LLMENQNMLRNSLAK
+635 LLMENQNMLRNSLVK

-676 NQNQRDKRDSNTQ
+676 NQNQRDKRDTNTQ

>member
-1 MANLVDIFTQSS
+1 MANLVDIFTQTS

-42 SIEDIENSSA
+42 SIEDIENSST
-52 QNTNSKIVSQNITS
+52 QNTNSKIVSQNSTS
-66 NLEKSPLDAE
+66 NLEKSPLDGE
-76 VIEVNT
+76 VLEIDT
-82 KLIDEGLDSEAIN
+82 KLSGEAIEFETIN

-112 ITNELNKDNTKKDE
+112 VTNDLNNDNTKKDE
-126 IKEPTKNIQNSI
+126 AKEPVKNIQNSL

-152 KNSNLEQVPKVEQIL
+152 KNSNLEQVSKGEQIL
-167 SEPLENV
+167 SEPLKNLENV
-174 DIVNSDKSFIKSLD
+174 DIESNDKTFIKSLD
-188 KVIEGLKNQN
+188 EVIENTQE
-198 NLEQKLDSEKIIISK
+198 LENKI
-213 DDKLVEIIKEQ
+213 Q
-224 EILIEDINGNSLKME
+224 T
-239 INSKDELK
+239 
-247 SALDEIMSRLS
+247 
-258 VIEQYSTE
+258 ST
-266 KKEDEK
+266 
-272 PKEDKPKEQ
+272 
-281 EILIEDINGNNLQIK
+281 I
-296 DDNSQNLDDVT
+296 
-307 LETTQN
+307 
-313 LSQIIVNSEDRQNIE
+313 
-328 NQIETSVVLKDGLN
+328 LKDSLN
-342 FENILI
+342 SENILI
-348 VEDEV
+348 VQDEIV
-353 ANSDAI
+353 NDEAI
-359 KNETVKNENNLN
+359 KNEVIKNENKVISENV
-371 SQNILIVENEVVKTE
+371 LIIQDEAIKSEDVKIN
-386 NNTKVDQKLSLMDQL
+386 NNTKVEQKLSLMDQL
-401 IQTNSKKD
+401 IQSNSKKD
-409 ITTKIEESA
+409 ITAKIEEAVSL
-418 TSNPQ
+418 NPQ
-423 SVEQIN
+423 SIEQTN
-429 KNSKDVASNIFLA
+429 KNSKELASNIFLA
-442 EQKNS
+442 DQKNS

-454 NKNEAVNILKNA
+454 NKNEAINILKNA
-466 SSIEDIEKSAN
+466 SGIEDIEKSAN
-477 ILDLD
+477 ILDLN

-495 SLNDLSVDE
+495 NLTDLSVDE

-521 NIRSVDVRNLITNSI
+521 DVRSVDVRNLITNSI

-549 LDDKILD
+549 VDDKVLD

-650 TFNDS
+650 TFNDN

-676 NQNQRDKRDSNTQ
+676 NQNQKDKRDSNTQ

>member
-1 MANLVDIFTQSS
+1 MANLVDIFTQTS

-66 NLEKSPLDAE
+66 NLEKSPLDGE
-76 VIEVNT
+76 VLEIDT
-82 KLIDEGLDSEAIN
+82 KLSGEAIEFETIN

-112 ITNELNKDNTKKDE
+112 VTNDLNNDNTKKDE
-126 IKEPTKNIQNSI
+126 AKEPVKNIQNSL

-152 KNSNLEQVPKVEQIL
+152 KNSNLEQVSKGEQIL
-167 SEPLENV
+167 SEPLKNLENV
-174 DIVNSDKSFIKSLD
+174 DIESNDKTFIKSLD
-188 KVIEGLKNQN
+188 EVIEDLKSQN
-198 NLEQKLDSEKIIISK
+198 NLEEKLDSSKIVISK
-213 DDKLVEIIKEQ
+213 DDKSVEIIKEQ
-224 EILIEDINGNSLKME
+224 EVLVKDINGNSL
-239 INSKDELK
+239 
-247 SALDEIMSRLS
+247 
-258 VIEQYSTE
+258 
-266 KKEDEK
+266 
-272 PKEDKPKEQ
+272 
-281 EILIEDINGNNLQIK
+281 QIK
-296 DDNSQNLDDVT
+296 DENTKVVELVTSEKTQDV
-307 LETTQN
+307 
-313 LSQIIVNSEDRQNIE
+313 SQIIVNIE
-328 NQIETSVVLKDGLN
+328 NTQELENKIQTSTILKDSLN
-342 FENILI
+342 SENILI

-353 ANSDAI
+353 VKSDAI
-359 KNETVKNENNLN
+359 KNETVKNENKLN
-371 SQNILIVENEVVKTE
+371 SENILIVENEVVKTE
-386 NNTKVDQKLSLMDQL
+386 NNTKVEQKLSLMDQL
-401 IQTNSKKD
+401 IQSNSKKD
-409 ITTKIEESA
+409 ITAKIEEAVSL
-418 TSNPQ
+418 NPQ
-423 SVEQIN
+423 SIEQTN
-429 KNSKDVASNIFLA
+429 KNSKELASNIFLA
-442 EQKNS
+442 DQKNS

-454 NKNEAVNILKNA
+454 NKNEAINILKNA
-466 SSIEDIEKSAN
+466 SGIEDIEKSAN
-477 ILDLD
+477 ILDLN

-495 SLNDLSVDE
+495 NLTDLSVDE

-521 NIRSVDVRNLITNSI
+521 DVRSVDVRNLITNSI

-549 LDDKILD
+549 VDDKVLD

-689 EILRL
+689 EILKL

>member
-82 KLIDEGLDSEAIN
+82 KLIDEAIDSEAIN
-95 LDENSNSEEV
+95 LDENSNTNSEEV

-112 ITNELNKDNTKKDE
+112 VTNELSKDNTKKDE

-198 NLEQKLDSEKIIISK
+198 NLEQKLDSEKIIISQ
-213 DDKLVEIIKEQ
+213 DDKLVEII
-224 EILIEDINGNSLKME
+224 
-239 INSKDELK
+239 
-247 SALDEIMSRLS
+247 
-258 VIEQYSTE
+258 
-266 KKEDEK
+266 
-272 PKEDKPKEQ
+272 KEQ

-313 LSQIIVNSEDRQNIE
+313 LSQIILNSEDIE
-328 NQIETSVVLKDGLN
+328 NQIETSTVLKDGLN

-359 KNETVKNENNLN
+359 KNETVKNENKLN
-371 SQNILIVENEVVKTE
+371 SENILIVENEVVKTE

-521 NIRSVDVRNLITNSI
+521 NIRSLDVRNLITNSI

>member
-1 MANLVDIFTQSS
+1 MANLVDIFTQTS
-13 GLKGETT
+13 GLKGEAT

-82 KLIDEGLDSEAIN
+82 KLIDEGFDSQAIN

-112 ITNELNKDNTKKDE
+112 ITNELSKDNTKKDE

-167 SEPLENV
+167 SEPSENADV
-174 DIVNSDKSFIKSLD
+174 LSTDKSFIKSLD

-224 EILIEDINGNSLKME
+224 EILIEDINGN
-239 INSKDELK
+239 
-247 SALDEIMSRLS
+247 
-258 VIEQYSTE
+258 
-266 KKEDEK
+266 
-272 PKEDKPKEQ
+272 
-281 EILIEDINGNNLQIK
+281 NLQIK
-296 DDNSQNLDDVT
+296 DDNSQNFDDVT

-313 LSQIIVNSEDRQNIE
+313 LSQIIVNSEDRQNVE
-328 NQIETSVVLKDGLN
+328 NQIETSVVLKDSLN

-353 ANSDAI
+353 VKSDAI
-359 KNETVKNENNLN
+359 KNETVKNENKLN
-371 SQNILIVENEVVKTE
+371 SQNILIVENEIVKTE

-429 KNSKDVASNIFLA
+429 KNSKEVASNIFLA

>member
-52 QNTNSKIVSQNITS
+52 QNINSKIVSQNITS
-66 NLEKSPLDAE
+66 NLEKSSLDGE

-82 KLIDEGLDSEAIN
+82 KLIDEALDSEAIN

-174 DIVNSDKSFIKSLD
+174 DIVNTDKSFIKSLD

-198 NLEQKLDSEKIIISK
+198 NLEQKLDSEKIIISQ

-224 EILIEDINGNSLKME
+224 EILIEDINGN
-239 INSKDELK
+239 
-247 SALDEIMSRLS
+247 
-258 VIEQYSTE
+258 
-266 KKEDEK
+266 
-272 PKEDKPKEQ
+272 
-281 EILIEDINGNNLQIK
+281 NLQIK
-296 DDNSQNLDDVT
+296 DENIENLDDVT
-307 LETTQN
+307 LETAQN

-328 NQIETSVVLKDGLN
+328 NQIETSTVLKDGLN

-359 KNETVKNENNLN
+359 KNETVKKENSLN
-371 SQNILIVENEVVKTE
+371 SENILIVENEVVKTE
-386 NNTKVDQKLSLMDQL
+386 NNTKVDEKLSLMDQL

-466 SSIEDIEKSAN
+466 STIEDIEKSAN

>member
-82 KLIDEGLDSEAIN
+82 KLIDEGFDSEAIN

-174 DIVNSDKSFIKSLD
+174 DIANSDKSFIKSLD

-224 EILIEDINGNSLKME
+224 EILIEDINGN
-239 INSKDELK
+239 
-247 SALDEIMSRLS
+247 
-258 VIEQYSTE
+258 
-266 KKEDEK
+266 
-272 PKEDKPKEQ
+272 
-281 EILIEDINGNNLQIK
+281 NLQIK
-296 DDNSQNLDDVT
+296 DENSQNLDDVN

-328 NQIETSVVLKDGLN
+328 NQIETSTVLKDSLN

-466 SSIEDIEKSAN
+466 STIEDIEKSAN

-689 EILRL
+689 EILKL

>member
-20 VLSTSEDL
+20 VLNTSEDL

-95 LDENSNSEEV
+95 LDENSNTNSEEV

-112 ITNELNKDNTKKDE
+112 VTNELSKDNTKKDE

-138 SSKNSLL
+138 SIKNSLL

-152 KNSNLEQVPKVEQIL
+152 KNSNLEQVSKGEQIL
-167 SEPLENV
+167 SEPLKNLENV
-174 DIVNSDKSFIKSLD
+174 DIESNDKTFIKSLD
-188 KVIEGLKNQN
+188 EVIEDLKSQN
-198 NLEQKLDSEKIIISK
+198 NLEEKLDSSKIVISK
-213 DDKLVEIIKEQ
+213 DDKSVEIIKEQ
-224 EILIEDINGNSLKME
+224 EVLVKDINVNS
-239 INSKDELK
+239 
-247 SALDEIMSRLS
+247 
-258 VIEQYSTE
+258 
-266 KKEDEK
+266 
-272 PKEDKPKEQ
+272 
-281 EILIEDINGNNLQIK
+281 LQIK
-296 DDNSQNLDDVT
+296 DENGQNLDEVT

-313 LSQIIVNSEDRQNIE
+313 LSQIVVNSEDIE
-328 NQIETSVVLKDGLN
+328 NQIETSTVLKDSLN

-353 ANSDAI
+353 ANIDAI
-359 KNETVKNENNLN
+359 KNQTVKNENNLN
-371 SQNILIVENEVVKTE
+371 SQNILIVEDEVVKTE

-409 ITTKIEESA
+409 ITTKIDESD
-418 TSNPQ
+418 TSNPL

-429 KNSKDVASNIFLA
+429 KNSKEVASNIFLA

-454 NKNEAVNILKNA
+454 NKNEALNILKNA
-466 SSIEDIEKSAN
+466 STIEDIEKSAN

-504 KEILD
+504 QEILD

>member
-42 SIEDIENSSA
+42 SIEDIENSST
-52 QNTNSKIVSQNITS
+52 QNTNSKIVSQNSTS

-82 KLIDEGLDSEAIN
+82 KLIDEGLDSQAIN

-224 EILIEDINGNSLKME
+224 EILIEDINGN
-239 INSKDELK
+239 
-247 SALDEIMSRLS
+247 
-258 VIEQYSTE
+258 
-266 KKEDEK
+266 
-272 PKEDKPKEQ
+272 
-281 EILIEDINGNNLQIK
+281 NLQIK
-296 DDNSQNLDDVT
+296 DENSQNLDDVT

-313 LSQIIVNSEDRQNIE
+313 LSQIVVNSEDIE
-328 NQIETSVVLKDGLN
+328 NQIETSTVLKDSLN
-342 FENILI
+342 SENILI

-353 ANSDAI
+353 VKSDAI

-689 EILRL
+689 EILKL

>member
-66 NLEKSPLDAE
+66 NLEKSSLDAE

-112 ITNELNKDNTKKDE
+112 IKNELNKDNTKKDE

-198 NLEQKLDSEKIIISK
+198 NLEQKLDSEKIIISQ

-224 EILIEDINGNSLKME
+224 EILIEDINGN
-239 INSKDELK
+239 
-247 SALDEIMSRLS
+247 
-258 VIEQYSTE
+258 
-266 KKEDEK
+266 
-272 PKEDKPKEQ
+272 
-281 EILIEDINGNNLQIK
+281 NLQIK
-296 DDNSQNLDDVT
+296 DENSQNLDDVN

-328 NQIETSVVLKDGLN
+328 NQIETSTVLKDSLN

-689 EILRL
+689 DILKL

>member
-224 EILIEDINGNSLKME
+224 EILIEDINGN
-239 INSKDELK
+239 
-247 SALDEIMSRLS
+247 
-258 VIEQYSTE
+258 
-266 KKEDEK
+266 
-272 PKEDKPKEQ
+272 
-281 EILIEDINGNNLQIK
+281 NLQIK
-296 DDNSQNLDDVT
+296 DENSQNLDDVT

-328 NQIETSVVLKDGLN
+328 NQIETSTVLKDSLN

-348 VEDEV
+348 VENEV
-353 ANSDAI
+353 VNSDAI

-466 SSIEDIEKSAN
+466 STIEDIEKSAN

>member
-1 MANLVDIFTQSS
+1 MANLVDVFTQTS

-42 SIEDIENSSA
+42 SIEDIENSSTENK
-52 QNTNSKIVSQNITS
+52 NTNSKIISQNITS
-66 NLEKSPLDAE
+66 NLENNSLESE
-76 VIEVNT
+76 VLEINT
-82 KLIDEGLDSEAIN
+82 KLSAETIN
-95 LDENSNSEEV
+95 LDENSNSKEV

-112 ITNELNKDNTKKDE
+112 ITNEPNRDNIKKDE
-126 IKEPTKNIQNSI
+126 IKESTKNIQNSI

-167 SEPLENV
+167 SEPLKNLENV
-174 DIVNSDKSFIKSLD
+174 DIENNDKTFIKSLD
-188 KVIEGLKNQN
+188 EVIEDLKSQN
-198 NLEQKLDSEKIIISK
+198 NSEEKLDNSKIVISK
-213 DDKLVEIIKEQ
+213 DDKSVEII
-224 EILIEDINGNSLKME
+224 
-239 INSKDELK
+239 
-247 SALDEIMSRLS
+247 
-258 VIEQYSTE
+258 
-266 KKEDEK
+266 
-272 PKEDKPKEQ
+272 KEQ

-296 DDNSQNLDDVT
+296 DENSQNLDEVT

-313 LSQIIVNSEDRQNIE
+313 LSQIIVNSGDRQNIE
-328 NQIETSVVLKDGLN
+328 NQIETSTVLKDSLN

-353 ANSDAI
+353 VKSDAI
-359 KNETVKNENNLN
+359 KNETVKTENKLN

-409 ITTKIEESA
+409 ITAKIEESA

-423 SVEQIN
+423 SIEQIN
-429 KNSKDVASNIFLA
+429 KNSKEVASNIFLA

-466 SSIEDIEKSAN
+466 STIEDIEKSAN

>member
-1 MANLVDIFTQSS
+1 MANLVDIFTQTS

-42 SIEDIENSSA
+42 SIEDIENSST
-52 QNTNSKIVSQNITS
+52 QNTNSKIVSQNSTS
-66 NLEKSPLDAE
+66 NLEKSPLDGE
-76 VIEVNT
+76 VLEIDT
-82 KLIDEGLDSEAIN
+82 KLSGEAIEFETIN

-112 ITNELNKDNTKKDE
+112 VTNDLNNDNTKKDE
-126 IKEPTKNIQNSI
+126 AKEPVKNIQNSL

-152 KNSNLEQVPKVEQIL
+152 KNSNLEQVSKGEQIL
-167 SEPLENV
+167 SEPLKNLENV
-174 DIVNSDKSFIKSLD
+174 DIESNDKTFIKSLD
-188 KVIEGLKNQN
+188 EVIEDLKSQN
-198 NLEQKLDSEKIIISK
+198 NLEEKLDSSKIVISK
-213 DDKLVEIIKEQ
+213 DDKSVEIIKEQ
-224 EILIEDINGNSLKME
+224 EVLVKDINGNSL
-239 INSKDELK
+239 
-247 SALDEIMSRLS
+247 
-258 VIEQYSTE
+258 
-266 KKEDEK
+266 
-272 PKEDKPKEQ
+272 
-281 EILIEDINGNNLQIK
+281 QIK
-296 DDNSQNLDDVT
+296 DENTKVVELVTSEKTQDV
-307 LETTQN
+307 
-313 LSQIIVNSEDRQNIE
+313 SQIIVNIE
-328 NQIETSVVLKDGLN
+328 NTQELENKIQTSTILKDSLN
-342 FENILI
+342 SENILI
-348 VEDEV
+348 VQDEIV
-353 ANSDAI
+353 NDEAI
-359 KNETVKNENNLN
+359 KNEVIKNENKVISENV
-371 SQNILIVENEVVKTE
+371 LIIQDEAIKSEDVKIN
-386 NNTKVDQKLSLMDQL
+386 NNTKVEQKLSLMDQL

-442 EQKNS
+442 ELKNS

-477 ILDLD
+477 ILDLN

-495 SLNDLSVDE
+495 NLTDLSVDE

-521 NIRSVDVRNLITNSI
+521 DVRSVDVRNLITNSI

-549 LDDKILD
+549 VDDKVLD

-689 EILRL
+689 EILKL